1 MSAVVLFVLFFV
13 ILLFGLPISVTMGI
27 SSILPW
33 VVDNTFAANLVMVL
47 RQMMSGVNSLT
58 LLAIP
63 MFMLSGTI
71 MARGGISK
79 KLFDVF
85 TYFVGNVIGGVP
97 CAVIIT
103 CLFYGAI
110 SGSAPATV
118 AAVGAMTIPVMV
130 NLGYSKEFSTAVVTV
145 AGGLGCIIPP
155 SIPFVLYST
164 SAGTS
169 VGDMFIAGIV
179 PGLLL
184 GGLLMIYAVYYSA
197 RRGED
202 RVRIKAVMGELRGQG
217 FLRLFLDSFWALL
230 TPVIILGSIY
240 GGIATPTEAAVISVY
255 YALFVSVFIY
265 KTIKV
270 SEIPAVFM
278 ESLKTIAPIL
288 FVLSAVA
295 SGPMFT
301 VLVCTLMEKM
311 SGRKLVSWNV
321 KQLMGKV
328 GGTMLIVYTVFK
340 CLDSWYWAT
349 DMLAGEGLTFDQMFH
364 GWIYGKWLFWIEHAF
379 LIIPMIVLLIKPL
392 RTKPWIFYLM
402 LFLTCASITINRYV
416 LTVQG
421 LAQPVMP
428 FDSWYTYAPN
438 WAEWA
443 SCFLVFAYAAM
454 VLSLAYRYTPMFP
467 QEAELN
473 KK

>member
-1 MSAVVLFVLFFV
+1 MDYSKPVDAELFPEGCERCSLTKFTGWMSILGVIFLWGLYAAVRVLG
-13 ILLFGLPISVTMGI
+13 FGLGETGMDDYFGFGLWI
-27 SSILPW
+27 
-33 VVDNTFAANLVMVL
+33 TFDL
-47 RQMMSGVNSLT
+47 
-58 LLAIP
+58 
-63 MFMLSGTI
+63 
-71 MARGGISK
+71 
-79 KLFDVF
+79 
-85 TYFVGNVIGGVP
+85 
-97 CAVIIT
+97 AVIA
-103 CLFYGAI
+103 LGA
-110 SGSAPATV
+110 
-118 AAVGAMTIPVMV
+118 GAFFTGALRYILNIDELKNIV
-130 NLGYSKEFSTAVVTV
+130 NL
-145 AGGLGCIIPP
+145 
-155 SIPFVLYST
+155 
-164 SAGTS
+164 
-169 VGDMFIAGIV
+169 
-179 PGLLL
+179 
-184 GGLLMIYAVYYSA
+184 
-197 RRGED
+197 
-202 RVRIKAVMGELRGQG
+202 
-217 FLRLFLDSFWALL
+217 
-230 TPVIILGSIY
+230 
-240 GGIATPTEAAVISVY
+240 AAVIGFLCYTGAMMILVLDIGQPIRCWFGYWYPNVHSMLTEVIFCITCYCIVLILEFVPLVLENRQLMKRPFIHALAHNFHVY
-255 YALFVSVFIY
+255 MPIFAGIGAFLSTFHQGSLGGMYGVLFGRPYLFREGFFIWPW
-265 KTIKV
+265 T
-270 SEIPAVFM
+270 FF
-278 ESLKTIAPIL
+278 L

-340 CLDSWYWAT
+340 CLDSWSWAT

>member
-1 MSAVVLFVLFFV
+1 MDYSKPVDAELFPEGCERCSLTKFTGWMSILGVIFLWGLYAAVRVLG
-13 ILLFGLPISVTMGI
+13 FGLGETGMDDYFGFGLWI
-27 SSILPW
+27 
-33 VVDNTFAANLVMVL
+33 TFDL
-47 RQMMSGVNSLT
+47 
-58 LLAIP
+58 
-63 MFMLSGTI
+63 
-71 MARGGISK
+71 
-79 KLFDVF
+79 
-85 TYFVGNVIGGVP
+85 
-97 CAVIIT
+97 AVIA
-103 CLFYGAI
+103 LGA
-110 SGSAPATV
+110 
-118 AAVGAMTIPVMV
+118 GAFFTGALRYILNIDELKNIV
-130 NLGYSKEFSTAVVTV
+130 NL
-145 AGGLGCIIPP
+145 
-155 SIPFVLYST
+155 
-164 SAGTS
+164 
-169 VGDMFIAGIV
+169 
-179 PGLLL
+179 
-184 GGLLMIYAVYYSA
+184 
-197 RRGED
+197 
-202 RVRIKAVMGELRGQG
+202 
-217 FLRLFLDSFWALL
+217 
-230 TPVIILGSIY
+230 
-240 GGIATPTEAAVISVY
+240 AAVIGFLCYTGAMMILVLDIGQPIRCWFGYWYPNVHSMLTEVIFCITCYCIVLILEFVPLVLENRQLMKRPFIHALAHNFHVY
-255 YALFVSVFIY
+255 MPIFAGIGAFLSTFHQGSLGGMYGVLFGRPYLFREGFFIWPW
-265 KTIKV
+265 T
-270 SEIPAVFM
+270 FF
-278 ESLKTIAPIL
+278 L

-311 SGRKLVSWNV
+311 SGRKLVSWDV

-364 GWIYGKWLFWIEHAF
+364 GWIYGKWLFFVEHAF

-402 LFLTCASITINRYV
+402 LFLTCTSITINRYV

-454 VLSLAYRYTPMFP
+454 VLSLSYRYTPMFP

-473 KK
+473 RK